1 MRTTSVALAAHIAS
15 NATTMAVCWK
25 VTRTDAHVFGFT
37 SHDSD
42 LAIDGVTYVATHG
55 IGRSALEAATKLQA
69 TNLEI
74 IGFLDTA
81 AITEEDLRAG
91 MWDHAE
97 VRVFEVN
104 RADLSMGVLKQLR
117 GWLGEVTVEGGGYKA
132 ELRGLADALNKSVGE
147 VVGPAC
153 TAILGDARCTV
164 DLTDYTTSGEVTS
177 VVDTHRKFD
186 TDLASATV
194 RLTPTSTGVPPAGY
208 FDAGLLTWATGAN
221 AGRRMEVKTSAAD
234 GRLELQLQMA
244 AAIAPGDT
252 FTVKAGCLKAR
263 EVCVTKFGNIVNFRG
278 FPDLPGVDKIM
289 RVGGQ

>member
-1 MRTTSVALAAHIAS
+1 MKTTSVALANHIAG

-25 VTRTDAHVFGFT
+25 VTRTDEQVFGFT

-42 LAIDGVTYVATHG
+42 LEFDGVTYVATLG

-69 TNLEI
+69 ANLEV
-74 IGFLDTA
+74 IGFLDSA

-117 GWLGEVTVEGGGYKA
+117 GWLGEITVEGGGYKA
-132 ELRGLADALNKSVGE
+132 ELRGLADALNKSVGGMI
-147 VVGPAC
+147 GPAC

-164 DLTDYTTSGEVTS
+164 DLTDYTTAGEVTA
-177 VVDTHRKFD
+177 VVDAHRKFD

-194 RLTPTSTGVPPAGY
+194 RLTPTSTGAPPAGY
-208 FDAGLLTWATGAN
+208 FDAGLLTWDTGAN
-221 AGRRMEVKTSAAD
+221 AGRRIEVKTSAAD

-244 AAIAPGDT
+244 SAIAPGDT

-263 EVCVTKFGNIVNFRG
+263 EVCVAKFGNIVNFRG
-278 FPDLPGVDKIM
+278 FPDLPGVDKLM